1 MCSLVEGARVR
12 IPKQRHIK
20 LQLSTR
26 GSATP
31 DADWPAASVP
41 ASGGTDS
48 AAAVPVSQAIWPR
61 SHPRAPE
68 GAAITSQAPS
78 CSCVDASNVVCHG
91 EKSFLIEEA
100 VRAVC
105 PLKQGIRSIR
115 QALLCTDLRV
125 RQEVDARAVRK
136 VPRSTDEALDDTEAC
151 KGELI
156 RKRDI
161 PPPPNSMSQKQKA
174 AYYVSHTQKQKLGV
188 HLLPAVMA
196 AHAVLPL
203 LWAPGEDDIFY
214 DHQNMWTKRGWES
227 YNRHPDPFTNS
238 TMAFLPEVAPKA
250 SSKAWGRCAVIGN
263 SGILNSDNKGDE
275 ISAHD
280 TIVRINQ
287 APFLPK
293 YYDAIGNRTDVRLLN
308 HKLTEMYSGH
318 YRDLIYRDPNA
329 TYIATRADTEHFEKL
344 GKRMQQWHPHN
355 QLLFSTSDV
364 VRHGHAMLASFR
376 AGFEEATGLVFRGG
390 NSPSSGL
397 VAIQIARQMCTSV
410 DIYGFALGNCL
421 GGCPRYHYWRGADGP
436 ERGSSSSYK
445 GHQYDVEGWLLKA
458 LHIMGTVCVSPR
470 PRKMP
475 PCGSRL
481 GGLLAEDGSLTDP
494 GMLNRLEEL
503 FFTPEF
509 LKILYDSPQSAS
521 ASPAR
526 RGQGSSSRRPGSSVQ
541 HGSRRPGSGRMT
553 GARRRGGR
561 NML

>member
-1 MCSLVEGARVR
+1 MAVLG
-12 IPKQRHIK
+12 PQP
-20 LQLSTR
+20 TR
-26 GSATP
+26 P
-31 DADWPAASVP
+31 
-41 ASGGTDS
+41 
-48 AAAVPVSQAIWPR
+48 PR
-61 SHPRAPE
+61 KHRAPKKPTII
-68 GAAITSQAPS
+68 GPAQN
-78 CSCVDASNVVCHG
+78 CSCVDASNVVCQG
-91 EKSFLIEEA
+91 EKTFLIEDA
-100 VRAVC
+100 VHAVC
-105 PLKQGIRSIR
+105 PMKQSIRSIR
-115 QALLCTDLRV
+115 QALHCTDLKV
-125 RQEVDARAVRK
+125 REAVNASRGPV
-136 VPRSTDEALDDTEAC
+136 VPRSRDEALDDMGAC
-151 KGELI
+151 AGELP
-156 RKRDI
+156 RPV
-161 PPPPNSMSQKQKA
+161 PPSSNRPRFNSFVSQLQKQKA
-174 AYYVSHTQKQKLGV
+174 SV
-188 HLLPAVMA
+188 HLLPAVVA